1 MINTAKAEDDI
12 HELMDSWQK
21 AVQAKDIDG
30 IVSHYARDILA
41 FDAISQLQFKG
52 VDAYRNHWEACVS
65 MCPAGEMVFE
75 IDDLKIAAADD
86 TAFSHCLN
94 WCGVKDE
101 NGKDN
106 ACWMRDY
113 LLPQAKWKM
122 EGCARTLFR
131 AVRGGKRQGSVRS
144 RTIAFAGA
152 NENITNGELSYFFT
166 QGSALCN

>member
-106 ACWMRDY
+106 ACWMRVTTCY
-113 LLPQAKWKM
+113 HKLNGKWKVVH
-122 EGCARTLFR
+122 EHFSVLF
-131 AVRGGKRQGSVRS
+131 AVESGK
-144 RTIAFAGA
+144 
-152 NENITNGELSYFFT
+152 
-166 QGSALCN
+166 ALFDLEP